1 MSFITRLF
9 YRCFSWPAV
18 DSNNGEPKASMV
30 PTMDKRATNLSLT
43 SEETRSP
50 PECIKVLFQ
59 KQTGGLDTRR
69 RYVHQR
75 FYQELEKK
83 KVTLSE
89 DHRQMLEEQLT
100 FLRGKKGTYSAKN
113 AARTE
118 LTDSY
123 PKEWETAQK
132 DRRKEKKSGEGDAED
147 EEPSSIKQ
155 KKFVLRSGKRDFLK
169 DNLEPIVEGLPLEAG
184 CLVSNMPTTIMS
196 GLLSLYGDP
205 AIQQTILGGGPQ
217 SAADS
222 INLSGLDAALTQA
235 FKNQAAAGPAQ
246 AAGPSGTRSRRR
258 NEITAA
264 HTEKANEE
272 VLQNMLLYEKSQQSE
287 LETAQENEITQIANE
302 IYAKAIE
309 SPIWKNSLS
318 LKDYQ
323 RASDNNNENQW
334 MVLTAEKMYR
344 AWGVTTWWLR
354 QPRTKYYLHHWYCMH
369 ELPPGIASGSKL
381 QPHVVVENGKNPLQM
396 RALAIYYALLA
407 GAIVAV
413 TRVLVWSVTRLLL
426 SEART
431 SSMTALYR
439 VVS

>member
-59 KQTGGLDTRR
+59 KQTGGLDSRR

-246 AAGPSGTRSRRR
+246 AAGPSGRGRRR
-258 NEITAA
+258 NANNEITTA

-287 LETAQENEITQIANE
+287 LENAQENEITQIANE

-334 MVLTAEKMYR
+334 MVLTAEKM
-344 AWGVTTWWLR
+344 
-354 QPRTKYYLHHWYCMH
+354 TKSSSGCRGSW
-369 ELPPGIASGSKL
+369 AS
-381 QPHVVVENGKNPLQM
+381 
-396 RALAIYYALLA
+396 
-407 GAIVAV
+407 
-413 TRVLVWSVTRLLL
+413 RL
-426 SEART
+426 
-431 SSMTALYR
+431 
-439 VVS
+439 